1 MFCLECIAELSID
14 FIDKAGG
21 FVLNIIWLLMIAVGS
36 AAAFYSGSPEIITA
50 AAFDGAV
57 SAVQIIFEM
66 TGVIMLWM
74 GVLKLAEK
82 SGLTA
87 AFGKILQPV
96 IGRLF
101 PSLHKNSEALG
112 SIMMNI
118 SANFF
123 GLGNAATPFGL
134 KAMEELQK
142 INKDK
147 KTASDE
153 MIAFLVLNTSAVTL
167 IPTMV
172 IGMRVQNGSVNAE
185 EIILPAF
192 LAGLIGLVAGL
203 LCHKI
208 LKHFF

>member
-1 MFCLECIAELSID
+1 M
-14 FIDKAGG
+14 
-21 FVLNIIWLLMIAVGS
+21 LNIIWLLMIAVGS
-36 AAAFYSGSPEIITA
+36 AAAFYSGSPEIITE

-57 SAVQIIFEM
+57 SAVQMIFEM

-82 SGLTA
+82 SGLVA
-87 AFGKILQPV
+87 ALGRFLQPL

-101 PSLHKNSEALG
+101 PSLQKNSEALG

-134 KAMEELQK
+134 KAMEDLQK
-142 INKDK
+142 INQDK
-147 KTASDE
+147 KTASDD
-153 MIAFLVLNTSAVTL
+153 MITFLVLNTSAVTL

-172 IGMRVQNGSVNAE
+172 IGMRVQNGAANAE

-192 LAGLIGLVAGL
+192 FAGIVGLTVGL
-203 LCHKI
+203 LCHKF

>member
-1 MFCLECIAELSID
+1 MSAFIGDFGID
-14 FIDKAGG
+14 FTDKAGG
-21 FVLNIIWLLMIAVGS
+21 FVLNVIWLLMIAVGS
-36 AAAFYSGSPEIITA
+36 AAAFCSGSPEIITE
-50 AAFDGAV
+50 AAFDGAM
-57 SAVQIIFEM
+57 SAVQMIFEM

-82 SGLTA
+82 SGLVA
-87 AFGKILQPV
+87 ALGKFLQPL

-101 PSLHKNSEALG
+101 LSLQKNSEALG

-134 KAMEELQK
+134 KAMADLQK
-142 INKDK
+142 INQDK

-153 MIAFLVLNTSAVTL
+153 MITFLVLNTSAVTL

-172 IGMRVQNGSVNAE
+172 IGMRVQNGAVNAE

-192 LAGLIGLVAGL
+192 LAGLVGLTVGL
-203 LCHKI
+203 LCHKL
-208 LKHFF
+208 LKRFF